1 MITAF
6 FIITRR
12 LAIRITVLRCV
23 IIFVPTIIP
32 PIILFGVV
40 GEEGVKRIKFG
51 FRLGLSMR
59 CTNQI
64 RTGIRFD
71 QAIFL
76 LREGAGPVS
85 DEALL
90 REAKGC
96 LEVPGRGRR
105 KAALSGPLWAAAG
118 AGIACLLN
126 MLL

>member
-1 MITAF
+1 MVKGTS
-6 FIITRR
+6 RQ
-12 LAIRITVLRCV
+12 V
-23 IIFVPTIIP
+23 I
-32 PIILFGVV
+32 VV
-40 GEEGVKRIKFG
+40 HATEEK
-51 FRLGLSMR
+51 L
-59 CTNQI
+59 
-64 RTGIRFD
+64 FD

-76 LREGAGPVS
+76 LREGAGTVS

-96 LEVPGRGRR
+96 LEVPGGRGRR